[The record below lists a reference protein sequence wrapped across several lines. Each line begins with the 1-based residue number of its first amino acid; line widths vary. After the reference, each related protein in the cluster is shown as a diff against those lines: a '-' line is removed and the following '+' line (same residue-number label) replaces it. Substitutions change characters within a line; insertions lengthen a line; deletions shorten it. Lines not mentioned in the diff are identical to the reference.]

1 MFHGGGGFKHFE
13 VYNMPIWLRKFHI
26 HKISEWNKKQNEEA
40 EKAQNK
46 NNPQNQIKQPNIN
59 PSDIYNFKK

>member
-1 MFHGGGGFKHFE
+1 
-13 VYNMPIWLRKFHI
+13 MPIWLRKFHI